1 MRQRSAD
8 KLNAAARDLC
18 GNTGYEEVSLTSLS
32 TSDHSQLE
40 QLLARVQGEI
50 CYRAT
55 PLGDLLEQLKV
66 EQAFPLLELGR
77 CTSLRRL
84 ELPAALTLAERQAL
98 QGFFDALGQ
107 ATGEESARQGAY
119 YQKRCAELLEE
130 AQRQAHTAEELY
142 TKLGLC
148 AGALLALLLL

>member
-1 MRQRSAD
+1 MILLKFLGAA
-8 KLNAAARDLC
+8 LVVLAGAAAGWQKAARARRRAEALR
-18 GNTGYEEVSLTSLS
+18 
-32 TSDHSQLE
+32 QPE

>member
-1 MRQRSAD
+1 MILLKFLGAA
-8 KLNAAARDLC
+8 LVGLAGAAAGWQKAARARRRAEALR
-18 GNTGYEEVSLTSLS
+18 
-32 TSDHSQLE
+32 QLE

-55 PLGDLLEQLKV
+55 PLGDLLEQLKAD
-66 EQAFPLLELGR
+66 QAFPLLELGR
-77 CTSLRRL
+77 GTSRRRL
-84 ELPAALTLAERQAL
+84 ELPAARTWAERQAV
-98 QGFFDALGQ
+98 QGCCDALGQ

>member
-1 MRQRSAD
+1 MILLKFLGAA
-8 KLNAAARDLC
+8 LVVLAGAAAGWQKAARARRRAEALR
-18 GNTGYEEVSLTSLS
+18 
-32 TSDHSQLE
+32 QLE

-107 ATGEESARQGAY
+107 ATGEESARPVS
-119 YQKRCAELLEE
+119 
-130 AQRQAHTAEELY
+130 Y
-142 TKLGLC
+142 THLTLPTI
-148 AGALLALLLL
+148 A

>member
-1 MRQRSAD
+1 MILLKFLGAA
-8 KLNAAARDLC
+8 LVELAGAAAGWQKAARARRRAEALR
-18 GNTGYEEVSLTSLS
+18 
-32 TSDHSQLE
+32 QLE

-55 PLGDLLEQLKV
+55 PLGDLLEQLKA

>member
-1 MRQRSAD
+1 MILLKFLGAA
-8 KLNAAARDLC
+8 LVVLAGAAAGWQKAARARRRAEALR
-18 GNTGYEEVSLTSLS
+18 
-32 TSDHSQLE
+32 QLE

-98 QGFFDALGQ
+98 QGFFDALGL
-107 ATGEESARQGAY
+107 S
-119 YQKRCAELLEE
+119 LI
-130 AQRQAHTAEELY
+130 HI
-142 TKLGLC
+142 
-148 AGALLALLLL
+148 

>member
-1 MRQRSAD
+1 MILLKFLGAA
-8 KLNAAARDLC
+8 LVVLAGAAAGWQKAARARRRV
-18 GNTGYEEVSLTSLS
+18 EVLR
-32 TSDHSQLE
+32 QLE

-55 PLGDLLEQLKV
+55 PLGDLLRQLRA
-66 EQAFPLLELGR
+66 EGAFPALELER
-77 CTSLRRL
+77 CASLRSF
-84 ELPAALTLAERQAL
+84 ELPGILTQSERQAM
-98 QGFFDALGQ
+98 QGFFDTLGQ

-130 AQRQAHTAEELY
+130 AQRQARTAEDLY